1 MTRLVFHV
9 ECADLPKESADGE
22 IHVWL
27 YGGSPP
33 APHVGTVGAQ
43 AIEVASRFGV
53 RPSSAAID
61 FLSIALAVT
70 AADTFVMRE
79 DAPDAWSRS
88 FDIVLPL
95 AEPARWDPLKPQLEA
110 ALRFLSNDQWG
121 FKFLPGGARP
131 PLPSAI
137 RRKLDVF
144 DLSKVD
150 CVSLFSGGLDSGIGA
165 LDLLAAGRRP
175 LLVSHAA
182 RGDARHQ
189 AAVEKLLPSACQRVS
204 VNTYPTW
211 SGADDDSMRTR
222 SFQFLALGSLAAQAV
237 AVFRGLQTVQ
247 LFVCENG
254 LIALNPPLTPRR
266 IGSHSTRTAHP
277 FFLKSIHSILS
288 AAGLPITI
296 INPYEYR
303 TKGEM
308 ASVHRTTPNFETFVE
323 QTVSCGKWKRENQQ
337 CGRCVPCL
345 IRRASLHAAGILDR
359 TNYQSPCLA
368 QVLSDE
374 GRRDDLIAVQSAILR
389 YRGVDLKSW
398 VLQAGPLPADP
409 AARKGYFDVVHR
421 GMDELTA
428 YLRTEGFPL

>member
-1 MTRLVFHV
+1 MTRLVFHL
-9 ECADLPKESADGE
+9 ERNDLPSGPTHGE
-22 IHVWL
+22 IPVWL

-33 APHVGTVGAQ
+33 AAHIGTVGAQ
-43 AIEVASRFGV
+43 AIEIAARFGV

-61 FLSIALAVT
+61 FLSIAMAVT
-70 AADTFVMRE
+70 AADTFVMRD
-79 DAPDAWSRS
+79 DASDAWSRS
-88 FDIVLPL
+88 FEIVLPL
-95 AEPARWDPLKPQLEA
+95 AEPARWEPLRSQLEA
-110 ALRFLSNDQWG
+110 ALRFLSNDEWF
-121 FKFLPGGARP
+121 FKFVPGGARP
-131 PLPSAI
+131 PLPSEI
-137 RRKLDVF
+137 RRKIDVF

-165 LDLLAAGRRP
+165 LDLIAAGCRP

-189 AAVEKLLPSACQRVS
+189 AAVESLLPRGCQRVC

-222 SFQFLALGSLAAQAV
+222 SLQFLALGTLSAQAV
-237 AVFRGLQTVQ
+237 AAFRGLQTVE
-247 LFVCENG
+247 LFVSENG

-277 FFLKSIHSILS
+277 FFLESICNILS
-288 AAGLPITI
+288 AAGLPVTI
-296 INPYEYR
+296 INPYKHR

-308 ASVHRTTPNFETFVE
+308 ASVHRITPNFETFVE

-345 IRRASLHAAGILDR
+345 IRRASPHAAGILDR
-359 TNYQSPCLA
+359 TNYQSPRLA

-389 YRGVDLKSW
+389 YRGADVKPW

-409 AARKGYFDVVHR
+409 AARQEYFDVVHR

-428 YLRTEGFPL
+428 YLRSEGFSL